1 MNFLSVTEQYKVHL
15 NLSEKSIYVTRRE
28 VLRRKVP
35 EKSE

>member
-1 MNFLSVTEQYKVHL
+1 MNFLRATEQYKVHL
-15 NLSEKSIYVTRRE
+15 NLSEKSIYVSPSE